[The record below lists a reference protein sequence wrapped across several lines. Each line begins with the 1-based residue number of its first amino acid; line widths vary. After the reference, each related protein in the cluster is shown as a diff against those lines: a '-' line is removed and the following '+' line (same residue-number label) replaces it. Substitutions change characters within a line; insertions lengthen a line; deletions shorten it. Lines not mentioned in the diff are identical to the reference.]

1 MSEEDD
7 RSEVKAQPGD
17 SEMVEQDTVMIMTG
31 TLVREGEGPWLF
43 DTQTEEGTK
52 FITVKSGLG
61 YEELVHLVKD
71 CLAIDSANVTLKL
84 SYQYPTWMLIDD
96 EDGSA
101 PQFISDDH
109 ELEVFV
115 QMRQKIEEV
124 NLFVTISQCIDGV
137 TTAQDKPHF
146 SNVTDQT
153 LLDKDDGDTETTDAT
168 TEEEW
173 LEFALSET
181 PLTCPPQ
188 KNTAGGSFRVT
199 EQDTIPYMHNGIEIQ
214 ENQPIILLR
223 SPQNSSETRGKGK
236 ELALEVAPAY
246 EPYDFG
252 VRNSVRRIE
261 HTSGEGEPNRP
272 VKRRLFPTSR
282 TASEAEME
290 LVPTQGPD
298 ETFHQPEP
306 ATQAVGGEGSSG
318 LTHWTSFQDALHQ
331 ILDDETSQ
339 NVLFGRDAPPVIE
352 SVENDGLESALK
364 AVPYQGDNLFVGQ
377 VYPHAQHAACTVH
390 LWRNIKS
397 RFKSKRLASLMGA
410 AARAYIV
417 SEFNKKFLD
426 IQRRYSQKHAGNVL
440 AVGEK
445 ATTRPHVVVQNKYV
459 RKKAG
464 LKKDGL

>member
-1 MSEEDD
+1 MGTFS
-7 RSEVKAQPGD
+7 VICVQ
-17 SEMVEQDTVMIMTG
+17 MVEQDTVMIMTG
-31 TLVREGEGPWLF
+31 TWVREGEGPWLF

-96 EDGSA
+96 GDGST

-115 QMRQKIEEV
+115 QKRRKIEEV

-137 TTAQDKPHF
+137 TTAQGKPHF

-199 EQDTIPYMHNGIEIQ
+199 EQDTIPYRRNGIEIQ
-214 ENQPIILLR
+214 ENQPIIRLR
-223 SPQNSSETRGKGK
+223 SPENSSETRGKGK

-252 VRNSVRRIE
+252 VRNSLRRIE
-261 HTSGEGEPNRP
+261 HTTGEGEPNRP

-318 LTHWTSFQDALHQ
+318 LTHWTRFQDALHQ

-339 NVLFGRDAPPVIE
+339 NVLFGRDAPSVIE
-352 SVENDGLESALK
+352 SVENDGA
-364 AVPYQGDNLFVGQ
+364 
-377 VYPHAQHAACTVH
+377 
-390 LWRNIKS
+390 
-397 RFKSKRLASLMGA
+397 
-410 AARAYIV
+410 
-417 SEFNKKFLD
+417 
-426 IQRRYSQKHAGNVL
+426 
-440 AVGEK
+440 
-445 ATTRPHVVVQNKYV
+445 
-459 RKKAG
+459 
-464 LKKDGL
+464 

>member
-7 RSEVKAQPGD
+7 RSEVKAQLGD

-96 EDGSA
+96 GDGSA

-199 EQDTIPYMHNGIEIQ
+199 EQDTIPYRHNGIEIQ
-214 ENQPIILLR
+214 ENQPIILLL

-252 VRNSVRRIE
+252 VRNSLRRIE
-261 HTSGEGEPNRP
+261 HTTGEGEPNRP

-339 NVLFGRDAPPVIE
+339 NAQSGQFNMVNVHAGTCTCKETEIGGTFAGALMPP
-352 SVENDGLESALK
+352 
-364 AVPYQGDNLFVGQ
+364 AVKRP
-377 VYPHAQHAACTVH
+377 P
-390 LWRNIKS
+390 S
-397 RFKSKRLASLMGA
+397 RPRK
-410 AARAYIV
+410 
-417 SEFNKKFLD
+417 
-426 IQRRYSQKHAGNVL
+426 QRILSTGEDKRYSQKHAGNVL